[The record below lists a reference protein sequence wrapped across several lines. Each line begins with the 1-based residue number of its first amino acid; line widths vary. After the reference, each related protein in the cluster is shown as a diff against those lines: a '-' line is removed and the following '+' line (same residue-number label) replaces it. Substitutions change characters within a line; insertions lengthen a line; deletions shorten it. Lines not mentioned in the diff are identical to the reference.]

1 MGSTSEQN
9 GPTTHNTLTHEAFNM
24 ANSRRVTA
32 QASVI
37 TPTYIGGY
45 VQPTTSAI
53 PGVITIPSPIT
64 APANLADAF
73 KPKRAGKNP
82 KLSHIVFVLD
92 ESSSMSSCYDQTIA
106 GYNEYLKAQKEDAKK
121 TGIQTLVSLFKF
133 NGSNVDC
140 IFDRQDV
147 QEVTELTKF
156 NYRPSGGTNLH
167 DAMGGVMMKINSLL
181 QEKKKDDRESV
192 IITVLTDGEENQSR
206 TFRSTDVKGMVE
218 KAEAKNWGFMFLGA
232 NIDAFHAGS
241 ALGFNHNNTMQF
253 STANAAETMRG
264 ASAMTSRMK
273 GAYASGMDT
282 GSTYAATAFMADE
295 RAAAVGDKDA
305 GK

>member
-1 MGSTSEQN
+1 
-9 GPTTHNTLTHEAFNM
+9 M
-24 ANSRRVTA
+24 AISRSRRITA
-32 QASVI
+32 QNTSIPTYVFPHTVTNTI
-37 TPTYIGGY
+37 TPVT
-45 VQPTTSAI
+45 P
-53 PGVITIPSPIT
+53 T
-64 APANLADAF
+64 APVSINLGAAVTHVTPIDLVAAF

-106 GYNEYLKAQKEDAKK
+106 GYNEYLKAQKEDAQK

-133 NGSNVDC
+133 NGFNVDC

-147 QEVTELTKF
+147 QEVTPLTKS

-181 QEKKKDDRESV
+181 AEKKKADRESV

-206 TFRSTDVKGMVE
+206 AFSSTDIKGMVE
-218 KAEAKNWGFMFLGA
+218 KAEGKNWGFMFLGA

-241 ALGFNHNNTMQF
+241 ALGFNTNNTMQF
-253 STANAAETMRG
+253 STTNTAETMRG

-273 GAYASGMDT
+273 GAYASGMATMDSYT
-282 GSTYAATAFMADE
+282 ASAFTDAERSSAA
-295 RAAAVGDKDA
+295 GDKDA